1 MKNGMQQNKNPKI
14 HIKKHI
20 PQTRILFSKAT
31 TLITFFLQKGQ
42 NKFALCFGILALST
56 LFVIIFYYYI
66 LLLYINTTNRKKNK
80 KKNYILIPQ
89 TGKKIKK
96 KSIIYSS
103 LI

>member
-66 LLLYINTTNRKKNK
+66 L
-80 KKNYILIPQ
+80 IPQ